1 MSDIYDCG
9 KMKMLL
15 PWSLV
20 QNLLNLQKMDV
31 SNCHEME
38 EIIGDDGRDP
48 TANSSDN
55 VTLPKSKV
63 LSLKNLSKLK
73 SICKGTMICDSIVS
87 ISLLKC
93 TVLKKFPLHLDG
105 QPSAPRFLK
114 DIKIGREEK
123 QWWKS
128 LEWDHPNTHNVLQPL
143 LRLYW

>member
-1 MSDIYDCG
+1 
-9 KMKMLL
+9 MKMLL

-31 SNCHEME
+31 SNFHEME
-38 EIIGDDGRDP
+38 EIIGDNGKDP

-63 LSLKNLSKLK
+63 FSLKNLSKLK

-87 ISLLKC
+87 ISILKC

-105 QPSAPRFLK
+105 QPYAPRFLK

-123 QWWKS
+123 QWF
-128 LEWDHPNTHNVLQPL
+128 LHGCVPN
-143 LRLYW
+143 